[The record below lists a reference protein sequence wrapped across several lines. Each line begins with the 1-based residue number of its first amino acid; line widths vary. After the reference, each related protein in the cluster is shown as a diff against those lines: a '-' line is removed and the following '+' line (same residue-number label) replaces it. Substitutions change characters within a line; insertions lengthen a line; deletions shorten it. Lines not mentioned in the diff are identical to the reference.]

1 MGLIYNNGFMN
12 AVITFND
19 VFTDKTTFTLSATI
33 TDDMGNTIASARTI
47 KFNVDGMKV
56 GESGSN
62 KGVATLSVSKLF
74 DNGKH
79 EINGNYNGEQKII
92 LLILLH

>member
-33 TDDMGNTIASARTI
+33 TDDVGN
-47 KFNVDGMKV
+47 
-56 GESGSN
+56 
-62 KGVATLSVSKLF
+62 
-74 DNGKH
+74 
-79 EINGNYNGEQKII
+79 
-92 LLILLH
+92 

>member
-1 MGLIYNNGFMN
+1 MN

-33 TDDMGNTIASARTI
+33 TDDMGNTISSSRTI
-47 KFNVDGMKV
+47 EFDIDDMKV

-62 KGVATLSVSKLF
+62 KGVATLSVSQLF
-74 DNGKH
+74 DNGKL
-79 EINGNYNGEQKII
+79 K
-92 LLILLH
+92 